1 MSRRL
6 AWTDEAWTDYLYWQ
20 QQDRKT
26 LRRINKLI
34 EDLKRE
40 PFEGI
45 GKPEPLRE
53 NLAGFWSRRID
64 DTNRLVYA
72 VDDDMATIVSCRYR
86 YCTSTSPS

>member
-6 AWTDEAWTDYLYWQ
+6 AWTDDAWGDYLYWQ

-40 PFEGI
+40 PFDGI

-53 NLAGFWSRRID
+53 NLTGFWSRRVD
-64 DTNRLVYA
+64 QTNRLVYA
-72 VDDDMATIVSCRYR
+72 VDDDLLTVISCRYH
-86 YCTSTSPS
+86 Y